1 MGSFAQVTQDNRI
14 SQRTIATVDLSLLAE
29 ATRSNDES
37 VRDEATEAFNAVY
50 TAHAQ
55 AEALT
60 ERLKAQTIA
69 DLESRHVDALLL
81 KAELEKEL
89 TKLNRQSYDY

>member
-1 MGSFAQVTQDNRI
+1 MAGSLNQTSHDNRI

-37 VRDEATEAFNAVY
+37 TRDEATELFNAVY

-60 ERLKAQTIA
+60 ARGA
-69 DLESRHVDALLL
+69 S
-81 KAELEKEL
+81 
-89 TKLNRQSYDY
+89 S